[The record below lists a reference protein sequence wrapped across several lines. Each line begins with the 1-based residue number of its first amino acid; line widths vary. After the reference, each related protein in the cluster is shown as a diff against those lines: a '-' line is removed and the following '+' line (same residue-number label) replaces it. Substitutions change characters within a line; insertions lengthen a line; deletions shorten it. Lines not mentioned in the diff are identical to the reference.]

1 MPRPR
6 SDDKRAAI
14 LDAAA
19 RVIAVQGLGA
29 ATALIAKEA
38 GVSNGSL
45 FTYFDT
51 KADLFNQLYLE
62 LKAEMG
68 AAAAGGRAG
77 DGDVRGQ
84 RPGDGNGDVRDQL
97 LHLYSGW
104 LRWAT
109 SYPERRRTL
118 AQLDVSDEITA
129 ATHAAASRAMK
140 GIAEILERSRANGPM
155 RDAPLAFV
163 LALANAVAEATID
176 FIIRDPDHADAHAS
190 AGFSRRS
197 GE

>member
-6 SDDKRAAI
+6 SDDKRTAI

-19 RVIAVQGLGA
+19 RVIAAQGLGA
-29 ATALIAKEA
+29 ATATIAREA

-51 KADLFNQLYLE
+51 KADLLNQIYLE
-62 LKAEMG
+62 LKTEMG
-68 AAAAGGRAG
+68 TAALTGLPS
-77 DGDVRGQ
+77 DGDPREG
-84 RPGDGNGDVRDQL
+84 L
-97 LHLYSGW
+97 LALWSGW

-109 SYPERRRTL
+109 AYPERRRTL

-129 ATHAAASRAMK
+129 ATHQAASRAMK
-140 GIAEILERSRANGPM
+140 GIAEILERSRVNGPL

-163 LALANAVAEATID
+163 VGLANAVAETTID
-176 FIIRDPDHADAHAS
+176 FTLRDPENADAHAA
-190 AGFSRRS
+190 AGFEAIWRMIA
-197 GE
+197 

>member
-29 ATALIAKEA
+29 ATAVIAKEA

-51 KADLFNQLYLE
+51 KADLLNQLYLE
-62 LKAEMG
+62 LKTEMG
-68 AAAAGGRAG
+68 AAALGGLPA
-77 DGDVRGQ
+77 DGDARE
-84 RPGDGNGDVRDQL
+84 QL
-97 LHLYSGW
+97 LSLCSGW

-109 SYPERRRTL
+109 ASPERRRTL

-129 ATHAAASRAMK
+129 GTHAAASEAMK
-140 GIAEILERSRANGPM
+140 SIAEILERSRENGPM

-163 LALANAVAEATID
+163 VALANAVADATID
-176 FIIRDPDHADAHAS
+176 FIIQDPDNADAHARD
-190 AGFSRRS
+190 GFEALWRVIA
-197 GE
+197 

>member
-14 LDAAA
+14 MSAAA
-19 RVIAVQGLGA
+19 RVIAAQGLGA
-29 ATALIAKEA
+29 ATATIAKEA

-51 KADLFNQLYLE
+51 
-62 LKAEMG
+62 
-68 AAAAGGRAG
+68 
-77 DGDVRGQ
+77 DGDVRE
-84 RPGDGNGDVRDQL
+84 QL
-97 LHLYSGW
+97 LHMCSGW

-109 SYPERRRTL
+109 AHPERRRTL

-129 ATHAAASRAMK
+129 ATHAAASNGMTR
-140 GIAEILERSRANGPM
+140 IAEILERSRANGPM

-163 LALANAVAEATID
+163 VVLANAVADATID
-176 FIIRDPDHADAHAS
+176 FIIRDPDNADAHAS
-190 AGFSRRS
+190 AGFEALWRMIA
-197 GE
+197 

>member
-14 LDAAA
+14 IGAAA
-19 RVIAVQGLGA
+19 RVIAAQGLGA
-29 ATALIAKEA
+29 PTATIAKEA

-51 KADLFNQLYLE
+51 KADLLNQLYLE
-62 LKAEMG
+62 LKTEMG
-68 AAAAGGRAG
+68 AAALAGLPA
-77 DGDVRGQ
+77 DGDVRE
-84 RPGDGNGDVRDQL
+84 QL
-97 LHLYSGW
+97 LSMCSGW

-109 SYPERRRTL
+109 AYPERRRTL

-129 ATHAAASRAMK
+129 ATHAAASEAMK
-140 GIAEILERSRANGPM
+140 SLAEILERSRANGPM

-163 LALANAVAEATID
+163 VALASAVADATID
-176 FIIRDPDHADAHAS
+176 FVLQDPDNADARARD
-190 AGFSRRS
+190 GFEALWRAIA
-197 GE
+197 